1 MDLVQAQ
8 RFKPKLPSS
17 ISYLRMVSSWQ
28 LTDHWGT
35 KRCLG
40 GGRLVDMQPS
50 HYRWTSACMNERVYR
65 ICTVSHYK
73 ERGADIEVAGSG
85 QGGGGRNWLKFI
97 FCLILYVN
105 NVHKHTHERPSMR
118 TMSRQLLKG
127 GTWLVHATFAV
138 QRTLGTYQSSAT
150 WSMYVCLH
158 GAAACYIEHVTGSR
172 WLALVDI
179 SCAKLA
185 INKNR
190 QWSLMEHE

>member
-127 GTWLVHATFAV
+127 GGGRDLCTLRLLCSGRWARINHQRLGACTCVCMEQLHVILSMWQEVGGWLWWTFLV
-138 QRTLGTYQSSAT
+138 QS
-150 WSMYVCLH
+150 WP
-158 GAAACYIEHVTGSR
+158 
-172 WLALVDI
+172 
-179 SCAKLA
+179 
-185 INKNR
+185 
-190 QWSLMEHE
+190 